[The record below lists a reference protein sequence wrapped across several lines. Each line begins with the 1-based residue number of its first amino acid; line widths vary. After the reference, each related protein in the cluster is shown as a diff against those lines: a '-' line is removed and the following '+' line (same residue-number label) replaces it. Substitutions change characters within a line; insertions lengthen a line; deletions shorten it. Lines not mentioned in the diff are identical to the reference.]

1 MEKYDVAIIG
11 GGIAGLTAAIML
23 ANEGQRGIVF
33 EKSTQFGGRSQ
44 TVNKNGVYMNLGAHA
59 LYKGGEAMQIFN
71 ELGITIKGAQPPT
84 DTAQT
89 IWKNQ
94 VYHVPMSF
102 RTLFSKQFLNGIE
115 KIQLAKMMAHL
126 SKMDVE
132 AVEKESIQD
141 WAEREIRYPMIR
153 HFFYAF
159 CRTAT
164 QTHAPSLQLARPVLR
179 QMQRGVKEGVLY
191 IDKGWASIVT
201 ELRSTAEKVG
211 VKLLNAMK
219 VEKIEH
225 DWQVKR
231 VIGSN
236 NEAYEV
242 ENVIITT
249 PPDEACRLVPHV
261 ENTSLDRWRK
271 EAIPATAS
279 CYDLGLR
286 KLPDKNHQFV
296 LGLDLPVLFTNQSRT
311 AKVSEDGMT
320 VVSLV
325 NYHDLTKDRKTE
337 IQTSKSLL
345 EKSMDLIQP
354 GWRGEVKEQQYLPHI
369 AVTHNFPHIKRSAIP
384 SPDVP
389 EIKGLYVAGDWVGD
403 EELLVDA
410 SLASAKRAASHIL
423 KRNQV
428 LI

>member
-1 MEKYDVAIIG
+1 MESYDVAIIG
-11 GGIAGLTAAIML
+11 GGVAGLTAAIML
-23 ANEGQRGIVF
+23 ANEGQRVILF
-33 EKSTQFGGRSQ
+33 EKSPEFGGRSQ
-44 TVNKNGVYMNLGAHA
+44 TINKNGVYMNLGAHA
-59 LYKGGEAMQIFN
+59 LYKGGEAMRIFN
-71 ELGITIKGAQPPT
+71 ELGITIKGAQPTT
-84 DTAQT
+84 DSAQA
-89 IWKNQ
+89 IWKNH

-102 RTLFSKQFLNGIE
+102 RTIFSKQFLNGIE
-115 KIQLAKMMAHL
+115 KIQLVQMMAQL
-126 SKMDVE
+126 SRMNVE

-141 WAEREIRYPMIR
+141 WAEREIRNPMIR

-179 QMQRGVKEGVLY
+179 QMQRAFKEGVLY
-191 IDKGWASIVT
+191 IDKGWATIVT
-201 ELRSTAEKVG
+201 ELRSTAEKAG
-211 VKLLNAMK
+211 VELLNAMK

-225 DWQVKR
+225 EGQVQR

-236 NEAYEV
+236 KVAYEV

-249 PPDEACRLVPHV
+249 PPNEACRLVPHV
-261 ENTSLDRWRK
+261 ENTSLDQWRK

-286 KLPDKNHQFV
+286 TLPDKNHQFV
-296 LGLDLPVLFTNQSRT
+296 IGLDIPILFTNQSRT
-311 AKVSEDGMT
+311 AKLSEDNTT

-325 NYHDLTKDRKTE
+325 NYHDLTKDRKTC
-337 IQTSKSLL
+337 IQTSKSLM

-354 GWRGEVKEQQYLPHI
+354 GWRGEVKEQQYLPDI
-369 AVTHNFPHIKRSAIP
+369 AVTHNFPHINRSVVP
-384 SPDVP
+384 GPDVS

-423 KRNQV
+423 KRNRV